1 MQRARGRAMAE
12 FRLTEGRTRLAKLHQ
27 AGCLKL
33 RFPKNAETMAEAVLI
48 NSSGGLTGGDRL
60 QQDFAAEAGAS
71 LSLTTQASERV
82 YRASAG
88 EAQIA
93 TTIRVGEGAAFHYLP
108 QETILFDGGA
118 LARTLDIACTT
129 ASRLLVAES
138 VVLGRTLMGETVLHG
153 SLSDRWRIRRDDRLV
168 FAEDLRISGAID
180 EITASAASL
189 GGAKAF
195 STVLCQTPEAEALLD
210 EVRALIG
217 PAGGASLAGGFLVAR
232 LVAPTGF
239 LLRRRLIPVLSVLA
253 NAPLP
258 RVWSI

>member
-12 FRLTEGRTRLAKLHQ
+12 FRLTEGRSRLAKLHQ

-33 RFPKNAETMAEAVLI
+33 RFPRNGAAMAEAVLI

-60 QQDFAAEAGAS
+60 QQDFAAGAGAA

-88 EAQIA
+88 EARIA
-93 TTIRVGEGAAFHYLP
+93 TTIRVGEGASFHYLP

-118 LARTLDIACTT
+118 LARTLDVDCA
-129 ASRLLVAES
+129 ASSRLLVAES
-138 VVLGRTLMGETVLHG
+138 VVLGRTLMGETVREG
-153 SLSDRWRIRRDDRLV
+153 SLRDRWRIRRDGVLV
-168 FAEDLRISGAID
+168 FADNLSLVGAID
-180 EITASAASL
+180 DIAASAASL
-189 GGAKAF
+189 AGAKAF
-195 STVLCQTPEAEALLD
+195 STILCQAPGAETLLD
-210 EVRALIG
+210 EVRHRIG
-217 PAGGASLAGGFLVAR
+217 PDGGASLVDGLLVAR
-232 LVAPTGF
+232 LVGPSGF
-239 LLRRRLIPVLSVLA
+239 LLRKRLIPVLQALA